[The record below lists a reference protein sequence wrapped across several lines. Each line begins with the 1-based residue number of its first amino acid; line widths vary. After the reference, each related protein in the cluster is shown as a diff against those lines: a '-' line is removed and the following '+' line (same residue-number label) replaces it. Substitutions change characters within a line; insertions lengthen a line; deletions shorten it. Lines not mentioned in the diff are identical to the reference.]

1 MNVPHCLLFEPFDSS
16 TSCMSLIPSR
26 DVLAH
31 GHCLSV
37 VSSGKIDKNCNC
49 LCVTEKKKKQ
59 TLHAHYCVYI
69 STIPNYYQTMVGLSL
84 RYLESMFIL
93 WFKKKNQ
100 WPFAARYTQRSIIY
114 LWKNSHWSL
123 TLGRVKCVKLYS
135 RYLFNKK
142 MKIK

>member
-16 TSCMSLIPSR
+16 TSCFLWFMSLIPSR

-69 STIPNYYQTMVGLSL
+69 STLPNYYQTMVGLSL

-93 WFKKKNQ
+93 WFKKKK
-100 WPFAARYTQRSIIY
+100 PVAFCCPVHTKVYY
-114 LWKNSHWSL
+114 LLVKEFPL
-123 TLGRVKCVKLYS
+123 VIDLRKGEVCETLFQVPL
-135 RYLFNKK
+135 
-142 MKIK
+142 